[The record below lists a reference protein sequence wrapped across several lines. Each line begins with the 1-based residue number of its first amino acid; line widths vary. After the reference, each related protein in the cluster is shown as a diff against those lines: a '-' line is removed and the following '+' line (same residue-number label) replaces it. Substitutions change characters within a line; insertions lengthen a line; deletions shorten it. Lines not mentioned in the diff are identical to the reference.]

1 MERAKKFGTFGG
13 VYTPALLTILGVIM
27 YLRLGWVVGQ
37 AGLISAIAI
46 ILVAHII
53 SITTGLSLSSIATD
67 KKIKAGG
74 IYYMLSRSLGL
85 PMGGAIGATI
95 FLATAL
101 SISFYLVGFSESFL
115 AVDSIRTFFHLEQDP
130 QSIRLVS
137 SVVLMIIIII
147 ALISTS
153 LAIKVQYF
161 VMTAIGLSL
170 FSVVAGFFIKTG
182 FHPALP
188 SISPMS
194 TAPSMDVLFAIF
206 FPAVTGFTVGV
217 AMSGDLR
224 DPKASI
230 PKGTLLA
237 IFTGLVIYVGLAVC
251 FAFFVDRDLLLNDS
265 SFLIKIAFIPLLVIA
280 GIWGA
285 TLSSALGGI
294 LGGPRI
300 LQALAKDKLAPFVLS
315 KGFGINNEPRIALLL
330 TFIIAQG
337 GILIGDLNAIARVV
351 TMFFITAYAF
361 INLAF
366 ALESWASSDFRPS
379 FKIPRWVGWLGFAAS
394 FVVMM
399 QIDFAAMLIAFMLIW
414 LTWYVMKRRDQ
425 TLEPGDVWQSVWAN
439 IIRQS
444 IHKLYA
450 GGIEER
456 NWKPNIMLF
465 TGNPANRPQLTEL
478 GKALI
483 ANHGLLTSINLQLN
497 KDPEHVKPRFQQKQT
512 NGENMIG
519 AGVFVREYACNDIYD
534 GIENLAETYGFA
546 GVEPNTVLM
555 GWAGRTSNAVRY
567 AKMIKYIIG
576 LDLNILLM
584 DYDAEKGFG
593 KRKQIDIWWRGSG
606 NNGNLA
612 INLVKFLWLSE
623 GWKESRLRL
632 MIENPINDEREN
644 ICNFAQEVL
653 DNLRVNGEIIIINNE
668 IEKKPFYDLIR
679 IESGDSDIVFMGLPD
694 IEEGKELEFV
704 EETHKLCA
712 DLGTVVLIKAS
723 TQFKR
728 LNIGLKNTAAPLL
741 APLSESIP
749 EQNKALEAA
758 LVWPN
763 NPQLTT
769 PLKDFAT
776 QIHELNRQTTDK
788 GFGKILNQYAEILAS
803 AHNRINTTFAIIEKR
818 IGDNSRDNK
827 DTIRAFFK
835 LTSNSFARYEQI
847 LNNLKAQTIVE
858 QQRNLEIYF
867 ESFEHRAQEILAK
880 LPEKIDIVINRQQ
893 IISAPDNS
901 PGSSTLKRVVKW
913 NGGKDVKLKVRFQ
926 QIIRRYYPRT
936 WFYTRKRLWQ
946 KFNLLSRQYIS
957 EQQKVF
963 RDFLNSLRVLE
974 NALYNSTLTPEMINR
989 EKQKIDVV
997 FTELKEFL
1005 IDSKSTLYTLTGEED
1020 LNALSKIC
1028 HIMSSLN
1035 PNAMARRHKQ
1045 PAAMKRNVQRSMQLY
1060 PSDWEQVQQLLVNQS
1075 LFETT
1080 LAEVDYKL
1088 WHFCGKFNQE
1098 LLQIRDHT
1106 DQPLALNKIPAI
1118 RHFLL
1123 DNIELLRQEKPT
1135 RDLSIQAEADK
1146 ELARRTKEI
1155 EDALQERVNLAL
1167 SRLPS
1172 HVDLLKPHAETDFT
1186 QSESLNLKQQT
1197 VEVSRLLHYT
1207 VQSNLL
1213 TPLQS
1218 ILRDYSKQSKQ
1229 TENELLEI
1237 IRLIKITLNLD
1248 REEPLQMA
1256 LDLFLEEQLQ
1266 LLDQVHERINS
1277 LFVSTNDKLQG
1288 ALNKTSRQLSLSSV
1302 LKTAENLRL
1311 LEKSAETRKQKSSW
1325 IVTHWEK
1332 TRDILR
1338 KNLVKVWFD
1347 RSKRIVYAGQRR
1359 LAEADTSF
1367 PISQLHALNE
1377 AVSAKAEVL
1386 ASIPPYYQQLF
1397 LRKNNY
1403 FMDFWHGKPR
1413 ELEEAAKT
1421 IARHERGFNGALLIT
1436 GEHNSGKTFFVNY
1449 IVNQYLEKRQIFTVT
1464 PPFAGSANEAEFV
1477 RALQKTTESYDS
1489 VRKTLETIPEKSV
1502 IIIEDL
1508 ELWWEK
1514 TIQGLKVI
1522 KLICELVAKYG
1533 DRVLFIITANSHAYK
1548 SINRFVKVDSYML
1561 STIDCKPFNAEEL
1574 KNIVMQRH
1582 RSGNIQFL
1590 YKGKKESEM
1599 RSWDFAR
1606 LFNTYFNYTRGNV
1619 GLCLQTWMA
1628 NIERSDGTL
1637 IKIKTPQRPDTD
1649 VLNKLNPETLV
1660 FLVQFILHKRLNYEK
1675 IQRIMLM
1682 PLPMVKE
1689 KVKLLKRA
1697 AIIIEHNAGV
1707 YTLNPNL
1714 HAFIRERFIE
1724 KELL

>member
-1 MERAKKFGTFGG
+1 MERARKFGTFGG
-13 VYTPALLTILGVIM
+13 VYTPALLTIISVIM
-27 YLRLGWVVGQ
+27 YLRLGWIVGQ
-37 AGLISAIAI
+37 VGLIYTIGV
-46 ILVAHII
+46 ILVANII

-67 KKIKAGG
+67 KKVKAGG
-74 IYYMLSRSLGL
+74 VYYMLSRSLGL

-95 FLATAL
+95 YLAFSL
-101 SISFYLVGFSESFL
+101 SIALNITGFSESFL
-115 AVDSIRTFFHLEQDP
+115 SVDLVREYLQLEPGQ
-130 QSIRLVS
+130 QSNR
-137 SVVLMIIIII
+137 IIGIGILLFLTI
-147 ALISTS
+147 LAFISTS
-153 LAIKVQYF
+153 LAIKVQYVVLTF
-161 VMTAIGLSL
+161 IILSL
-170 FSVVAGFFIKTG
+170 ASIFSG
-182 FHPALP
+182 
-188 SISPMS
+188 
-194 TAPSMDVLFAIF
+194 LFLRLGPQTDSLLLMPIENASSLAMVFAVF
-206 FPAVTGFTVGV
+206 FPAATGFMMGA
-217 AMSGDLR
+217 AMSGDLKN
-224 DPKASI
+224 PKASI
-230 PKGTLLA
+230 PKGTMLA
-237 IFTGLVIYVGLAVC
+237 IFTGLIINISLAIC
-251 FAFFVDRDLLLNDS
+251 FAVFVDRELLLTDS
-265 SFLIKIAFIPLLVIA
+265 AFLQKISVFPLLVIA

-285 TLSSALGGI
+285 TLSTALGGI
-294 LGGPRI
+294 LGGPRVI
-300 LQALAKDKLAPFVLS
+300 QAMAKDRLAPSFLS
-315 KGFGINNEPRIALLL
+315 KGHGVNNEPHRAIAL
-330 TFIIAQG
+330 TFFIALG
-337 GILIGDLNAIARVV
+337 AILIGDLNTIARIA

-414 LTWYVMKRRDQ
+414 LVWYIMKRRDQ

-439 IIRQS
+439 VIRQS
-444 IHKLYA
+444 IHKLNTR
-450 GGIEER
+450 GIEER

-483 ANHGLLTSINLQLN
+483 ADHGLLTSINLQQV
-497 KDPEHVKPRFQQKQT
+497 KDPEYAKPRFLQKQI
-512 NGENMIG
+512 NGDTITSP
-519 AGVFVREYACNDIYD
+519 GVFEREYSCSDIYE

-546 GVEPNTVLM
+546 GIEPNTVLM

-584 DYDAEKGFG
+584 DYDAERGFG

-632 MIENPINDEREN
+632 MVENPVNDEREN
-644 ICNFAQEVL
+644 IYNFAREVL
-653 DNLRVNGEIIIINNE
+653 DNLRVNAEIIIINNE

-679 IESGDSDIVFMGLPD
+679 IESGASDIVFMSLPD
-694 IEEGKELEFV
+694 IEEGREVEFV

-741 APLSESIP
+741 TPLSEAIP
-749 EQNKALEAA
+749 KENNDIKTALD
-758 LVWPN
+758 WPG
-763 NPQLTT
+763 NPVLAK
-769 PLKDFAT
+769 PLKDFAL

-788 GFGKILNQYAEILAS
+788 GFGKIMNQYAEILAS
-803 AHNRINTTFAIIEKR
+803 AHSRINTTFAIIEKR
-818 IGDNSRDNK
+818 IGDKTRDNK
-827 DTIRAFFK
+827 DTSRAFLK
-835 LTSNSFARYEQI
+835 LTSNSFSRYEQI
-847 LNNLKAQTIVE
+847 LNNLKTQTIVE
-858 QQRNLEIYF
+858 QQRNLEIFF
-867 ESFEHRAQEILAK
+867 ESFEHRTHEILTK
-880 LPEKIDIVINRQQ
+880 LPERIDIVINPEQ
-893 IISAPDNS
+893 IAHAPANS
-901 PGSSTLKRVVKW
+901 PGLAILKKKVKW
-913 NGGKDVKLKVRFQ
+913 NGGKYVKQKVNFQ
-926 QIIRRYYPRT
+926 QIIRGYYPLT
-936 WFYTRKRLWQ
+936 WLYTRKRLWQ

-957 EQQKVF
+957 EQQRVF
-963 RDFLNSLRVLE
+963 RDFLNSLRTLE
-974 NALYNSTLTPEMINR
+974 NALNHNNLTPEMINH
-989 EKQKIDVV
+989 EKQHIDHV
-997 FTELKEFL
+997 FSELKEFL
-1005 IDSKSTLYTLTGEED
+1005 VGSQNTLYSIAGEED
-1020 LNALSKIC
+1020 LNALSRIC
-1028 HIMSSLN
+1028 EILGSLN
-1035 PNAMARRHKQ
+1035 PNAMADRQKH
-1045 PAAMKRNVQRSMQLY
+1045 PAAMRKNEQRYMQLF
-1060 PSDWEQVQQLLVNQS
+1060 PADWEQVQQLLVNQS

-1106 DQPLALNKIPAI
+1106 DQPLALKKIPAI
-1118 RHFLL
+1118 HQFLV
-1123 DNIELLRQEKPT
+1123 DNIQLLRQDQPT
-1135 RDLSIQAEADK
+1135 RDLTTQAEADK
-1146 ELARRTKEI
+1146 DLARKTKEI

-1186 QSESLNLKQQT
+1186 QTANLNIKQQT
-1197 VEVSRLLHYT
+1197 IEVSRLLHFI

-1218 ILRDYSKQSKQ
+1218 ILREYSQQSRQ
-1229 TENELLEI
+1229 IENELLEI

-1256 LDLFLEEQLQ
+1256 LDQFLEEQLQ
-1266 LLDQVHERINS
+1266 RIDKVQQKNNS
-1277 LFVSTNDKLQG
+1277 LFVATSDKLQG
-1288 ALNKTSRQLSLSSV
+1288 ALHKTSRQLSMGAV

-1311 LEKSAETRKQKSSW
+1311 LEKSVESRVHRSSW
-1325 IVTHWEK
+1325 IVTQWEK
-1332 TRDILR
+1332 VRDILR
-1338 KNLVKVWFD
+1338 RNLVKVWFD
-1347 RSKRIVYAGQRR
+1347 RSKRIVYASQRKM
-1359 LAEADTSF
+1359 ADADTSF

-1449 IVNQYLEKRQIFTVT
+1449 IVNQYLEKRQIFNIT
-1464 PPFAGSANEAEFV
+1464 PPFAGSANESEFI
-1477 RALQKTTESYDS
+1477 RALQKATESTES
-1489 VRKTLETIPEKSV
+1489 VKKTLETIPEKTV

-1533 DRVLFIITANSHAYK
+1533 DRILFIITANSHAFR

-1574 KNIVMQRH
+1574 KNIVLQRH
-1582 RSGNIQFL
+1582 RSGNIRFI

-1599 RSWDFAR
+1599 RSWDYAR

-1628 NIERSDGTL
+1628 NIEKSDATT
-1637 IKIKTPQRPDTD
+1637 IKIKTPHRPDTH

-1660 FLVQFILHKRLNYEK
+1660 FLVQFILHKRLSYEK

-1682 PLPMVKE
+1682 PLPQVKE
-1689 KVKLLKRA
+1689 KIKLLKRA